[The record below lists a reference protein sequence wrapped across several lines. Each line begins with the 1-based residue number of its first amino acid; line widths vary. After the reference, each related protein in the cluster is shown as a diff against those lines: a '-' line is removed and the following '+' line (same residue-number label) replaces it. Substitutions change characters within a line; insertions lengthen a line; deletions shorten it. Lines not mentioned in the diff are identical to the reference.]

1 MILTC
6 WALERNIHHRFQSPI
21 LKRIKR
27 EPSILREEIAPGHV
41 AESEN
46 LRDISAQN
54 IGPGCVYLSRQR
66 QQTSVCS
73 LKF

>member
-1 MILTC
+1 
-6 WALERNIHHRFQSPI
+6 
-21 LKRIKR
+21 LKRRKR
-27 EPSILREEIAPGHV
+27 EPGILKEEIAPDYV

-54 IGPGCVYLSRQR
+54 IGPGRVYLSRQR